1 MNKMELEFLVDRTRK
16 EGEIEQVREILRL
29 WLEEKGLKKETF
41 NDSILNN
48 YYFLKD
54 LSNDLISEE
63 LLGRVVQDT
72 FMLQKE
78 LQLQQQRQ
86 MEY

>member
-1 MNKMELEFLVDRTRK
+1 MKMNKMELEFLVDRTRK

-29 WLEEKGLKKETF
+29 WSEEKGLKKEIF

-63 LLGRVVQDT
+63 LLGRVLQDT
-72 FMLQKE
+72 FMLQEE
-78 LQLQQQRQ
+78 LV
-86 MEY
+86 

>member
-29 WLEEKGLKKETF
+29 WSEEKGLKKEIF

-63 LLGRVVQDT
+63 LLGRVLQDT
-72 FMLQKE
+72 FMLQEE
-78 LQLQQQRQ
+78 LV
-86 MEY
+86 

>member
-1 MNKMELEFLVDRTRK
+1 MNKIELEFLVDRTRK
-16 EGEIEQVREILRL
+16 EGEIEQIREILRL
-29 WLEEKGLKKETF
+29 WLEEKGLKKEIF
-41 NDSILNN
+41 NHSIFNN

-54 LSNDLISEE
+54 LSNNLISEE
-63 LLGRVVQDT
+63 LLGGVVQDT

-78 LQLQQQRQ
+78 LQQQYQ

>member
-16 EGEIEQVREILRL
+16 EGETEQVREILRL
-29 WLEEKGLKKETF
+29 WLEEKGLKKEIF

-78 LQLQQQRQ
+78 LQQQRQ

>member
-1 MNKMELEFLVDRTRK
+1 MNKMELEFLVDRTKK
-16 EGEIEQVREILRL
+16 EGETEQVREILRL
-29 WLEEKGLKKETF
+29 WLEEKGLKKEIF

-54 LSNDLISEE
+54 LSNDLISQE
-63 LLGRVVQDT
+63 LLGRVLQDT

-78 LQLQQQRQ
+78 LQQYQ

>member
-1 MNKMELEFLVDRTRK
+1 MELEFLVDRTRK
-16 EGEIEQVREILRL
+16 EGETEQVREILRL
-29 WLEEKGLKKETF
+29 WLEEKGLKKEIF

-78 LQLQQQRQ
+78 LQQQRQ